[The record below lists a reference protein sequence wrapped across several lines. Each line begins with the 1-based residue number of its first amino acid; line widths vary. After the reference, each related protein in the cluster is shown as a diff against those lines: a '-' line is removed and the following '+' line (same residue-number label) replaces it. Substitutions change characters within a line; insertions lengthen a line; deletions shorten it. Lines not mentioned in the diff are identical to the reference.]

1 MRSKIKEI
9 KSRQIIDS
17 RGIPTI
23 ETEII
28 LESGQIGRAS
38 VPSGASTG
46 KFEAIELRDNN
57 DKEYNGK
64 SIYQAI
70 LNIENHIKPQII
82 GLNVFNQRKIDTLMC
97 KSDGTEN
104 KSKYGANAILS
115 VSFAVARAAANEL
128 QLPLYKYIGGIYG
141 NKLPL
146 PMMNIINGGRHANN
160 KLDFQEFMIQPVCSN
175 NIKESI
181 KICAEIYYKLKEIID
196 KQGFSTSVGDEG
208 GFAPNIKTN
217 KEALDLIIQSINDA
231 HYTTNEVKICLDIA
245 ASEFYKNG
253 KYYLKGEEKELTSE
267 EMIKYISELVNE
279 YPIHSIEDGLNEED
293 YAGWKKL
300 TKELGEKCQLVG
312 DDLFVTNYKKLETGI
327 KEKIGN
333 AILIKPNQTGTLT
346 ETLDTIQL
354 AKRNNYNTIISHRSG
369 ETEDTFIA
377 DLAVGVNAGQI
388 KAGSIARSERTSKY
402 NQLIRIE
409 EELENNN

>member
-1 MRSKIKEI
+1 MKSKIKDI
-9 KSRQIIDS
+9 KARQIIDS
-17 RGIPTI
+17 RGTPTI

-28 LESGQIGRAS
+28 LESGHTGRAS

-57 DKEYNGK
+57 EKEYNGK
-64 SIYQAI
+64 SIHKAI
-70 LNIENHIKPQII
+70 LNIENYIKPQII
-82 GLNVFNQRKIDTLMC
+82 GLNVFNQREIDVLMC

-115 VSFAVARAAANEL
+115 VSFAIARAAANEL
-128 QLPLYKYIGGIYG
+128 KLPLYKYIGGIYG
-141 NKLPL
+141 NKLPF

-160 KLDFQEFMIQPVCSN
+160 KLDFQEFMIQPICSK

-196 KQGFSTSVGDEG
+196 KQEFSTSVGDEG

-253 KYYLKGEEKELTSE
+253 KYYLEGEGKELTSE
-267 EMIKYISELVNE
+267 EMIKYISELVKD

-293 YAGWKKL
+293 YTAWKKL

-312 DDLFVTNYKKLETGI
+312 DDLFVTNYNKLEAGI
-327 KEKIGN
+327 KEKIAN

-354 AKRNNYNTIISHRSG
+354 AKQNNYNTIISHRSG

-409 EELENNN
+409 EELENIN

>member
-1 MRSKIKEI
+1 MKSKIKDI
-9 KSRQIIDS
+9 KARQIIDS
-17 RGIPTI
+17 RGTPTI

-28 LESGQIGRAS
+28 LESGHTGRAS

-57 DKEYNGK
+57 EKEYNGK
-64 SIYQAI
+64 SIHKAI
-70 LNIENHIKPQII
+70 LNIENYIKPQII
-82 GLNVFNQRKIDTLMC
+82 GLNVFNQREIDVLMC

-115 VSFAVARAAANEL
+115 VSFAIARAAANEL
-128 QLPLYKYIGGIYG
+128 KLPLYKYIGGIYG
-141 NKLPL
+141 NKLPF

-160 KLDFQEFMIQPVCSN
+160 KLDFQEFMIQPICSK

-253 KYYLKGEEKELTSE
+253 KYYLEGEGKELTSE
-267 EMIKYISELVNE
+267 EMIKYISELVKD

-293 YAGWKKL
+293 YTAWKKL
-300 TKELGEKCQLVG
+300 TKELGEQCQLVG
-312 DDLFVTNYKKLETGI
+312 DDLFVTNYNKLEAGI
-327 KEKIGN
+327 KEKIAN

-354 AKRNNYNTIISHRSG
+354 AKQNNYNTIISHRSG

-409 EELENNN
+409 EELENIN

>member
-1 MRSKIKEI
+1 MKSKIKDI
-9 KSRQIIDS
+9 KARQIIDS
-17 RGIPTI
+17 RGTPTI

-28 LESGQIGRAS
+28 LESGHTGRAS

-57 DKEYNGK
+57 EKEYNGK
-64 SIYQAI
+64 SIHKAS
-70 LNIENHIKPQII
+70 LNIENYIKPQII
-82 GLNVFNQRKIDTLMC
+82 GLNVFNQREIDVLMC

-115 VSFAVARAAANEL
+115 VSFAIARAAANEL
-128 QLPLYKYIGGIYG
+128 KLPLYKYIGGIYG
-141 NKLPL
+141 NKLPF

-160 KLDFQEFMIQPVCSN
+160 KLDFQEFMIQPICSK

-267 EMIKYISELVNE
+267 EMIKYISELVKD

-293 YAGWKKL
+293 YTAWKKL

-312 DDLFVTNYKKLETGI
+312 DDLFVTNYNKLEAGI
-327 KEKIGN
+327 KEKIAN

-354 AKRNNYNTIISHRSG
+354 AKQNNYNTIISHRSG

-409 EELENNN
+409 EELENIN

>member
-1 MRSKIKEI
+1 MKSKIKDI
-9 KSRQIIDS
+9 KARQIIDS
-17 RGIPTI
+17 RGTPTI

-28 LESGQIGRAS
+28 LESGHTGRAS

-57 DKEYNGK
+57 EKEYNGK
-64 SIYQAI
+64 SIHKAI
-70 LNIENHIKPQII
+70 LNIENYIKPQII
-82 GLNVFNQRKIDTLMC
+82 GLNVFNQREID
-97 KSDGTEN
+97 
-104 KSKYGANAILS
+104 LS
-115 VSFAVARAAANEL
+115 VSFAIARAAANEL
-128 QLPLYKYIGGIYG
+128 KLPLYKYIGGIYG
-141 NKLPL
+141 NKLPF

-160 KLDFQEFMIQPVCSN
+160 KLDFQEFMIQPICSK

-253 KYYLKGEEKELTSE
+253 KYYLEGEGKELTS
-267 EMIKYISELVNE
+267 
-279 YPIHSIEDGLNEED
+279 LNEED
-293 YAGWKKL
+293 YTAWKKL

-312 DDLFVTNYKKLETGI
+312 DDLFVTNYNKLEAGI
-327 KEKIGN
+327 KEKIAN

-354 AKRNNYNTIISHRSG
+354 AKQNNYNTIISHRSG

-409 EELENNN
+409 EELENIN

>member
-1 MRSKIKEI
+1 MKSKIKDI
-9 KSRQIIDS
+9 KARQIIDS
-17 RGIPTI
+17 RGTPTI

-28 LESGQIGRAS
+28 LESGHTGRAS
-38 VPSGASTG
+38 VTSGASTG

-57 DKEYNGK
+57 EKEYNGK
-64 SIYQAI
+64 SIHKAI
-70 LNIENHIKPQII
+70 LNIENYIKPQII
-82 GLNVFNQRKIDTLMC
+82 GLNVFNQREIDVLMC

-115 VSFAVARAAANEL
+115 VSFAIARAAANEL
-128 QLPLYKYIGGIYG
+128 KLPLYKYIGGIYG
-141 NKLPL
+141 NKLPF

-160 KLDFQEFMIQPVCSN
+160 KLDFQEFMIQPICSK

-253 KYYLKGEEKELTSE
+253 KYYLEGEGKELTSE
-267 EMIKYISELVNE
+267 EMIKYISELVKD

-293 YAGWKKL
+293 YTAWKKL

-312 DDLFVTNYKKLETGI
+312 DDLFVTNYNKLEAGI
-327 KEKIGN
+327 KEKIAN

-354 AKRNNYNTIISHRSG
+354 AKQNNYNTIISHRSG

-409 EELENNN
+409 EELENIN

>member
-1 MRSKIKEI
+1 MKSKIKDI
-9 KSRQIIDS
+9 KARQIIDS
-17 RGIPTI
+17 RGTPTI

-28 LESGQIGRAS
+28 LESGHTGRAS

-57 DKEYNGK
+57 EKEYNGK
-64 SIYQAI
+64 SIHKAI
-70 LNIENHIKPQII
+70 LNIENYIKPQII
-82 GLNVFNQRKIDTLMC
+82 GLNVFNQREIDVLMC

-115 VSFAVARAAANEL
+115 VSFAIARAAANEL
-128 QLPLYKYIGGIYG
+128 KLPLYKYIGGIYG
-141 NKLPL
+141 NKLPF

-160 KLDFQEFMIQPVCSN
+160 KLDFQEFMIQPICSK

-253 KYYLKGEEKELTSE
+253 KYYLEGEEKELTSE
-267 EMIKYISELVNE
+267 EMIKYISELVKD

-293 YAGWKKL
+293 YTAWKKL

-312 DDLFVTNYKKLETGI
+312 DDLFVTNYNKLEAGI
-327 KEKIGN
+327 KEKIAN

-354 AKRNNYNTIISHRSG
+354 AKQNNYNTIISHRSG

-409 EELENNN
+409 EELENIN

>member
-1 MRSKIKEI
+1 MKSKIKDI
-9 KSRQIIDS
+9 KARQIIDS
-17 RGIPTI
+17 RGTPTI

-28 LESGQIGRAS
+28 LESGHTGRAS

-57 DKEYNGK
+57 EKEYNGK
-64 SIYQAI
+64 SIHKAI
-70 LNIENHIKPQII
+70 LNIENYIKPQII
-82 GLNVFNQRKIDTLMC
+82 GLNVFNQREIDVLMC

-115 VSFAVARAAANEL
+115 VSFAIARAAANEL
-128 QLPLYKYIGGIYG
+128 KLPLYKYIGGIYG
-141 NKLPL
+141 NKLPF

-160 KLDFQEFMIQPVCSN
+160 KLDFQEFMIQPICSK

-181 KICAEIYYKLKEIID
+181 KICAEIYYKLKKIID

-253 KYYLKGEEKELTSE
+253 KYYLEGEGKELTSE
-267 EMIKYISELVNE
+267 EMIKYISELVKD

-293 YAGWKKL
+293 YTAWKKL

-312 DDLFVTNYKKLETGI
+312 DDLFVTNYNKLEAGI
-327 KEKIGN
+327 KEKIAN

-354 AKRNNYNTIISHRSG
+354 AKQNNYNTIISHRSG

-409 EELENNN
+409 EELENIN

>member
-1 MRSKIKEI
+1 MKVKIKDV

-17 RGIPTI
+17 RGNPTV
-23 ETEII
+23 ETDII
-28 LESGQIGRAS
+28 LESGAIGRAS

-64 SIYQAI
+64 SIYIAI
-70 LNIENHIKPQII
+70 SNIENYIKPKII
-82 GLNVFNQRKIDTLMC
+82 GLNVFNQREIDLLMC
-97 KSDGTEN
+97 SLDSTDN

-115 VSFAVARAAANEL
+115 VSYAVARAAAKEIKI
-128 QLPLYKYIGGIYG
+128 PLYKYIGGIYG
-141 NKLPL
+141 NMLPI

-181 KICAEIYYKLKEIID
+181 KICAEIYYELKKIIN
-196 KQGFSTSVGDEG
+196 KQGYSTSVGDEG
-208 GFAPNIKTN
+208 GFAPNISTN
-217 KEALDLIIQSINDA
+217 KDALDLIIQAIHDA
-231 HYTTNEVKICLDIA
+231 QYTTNDVKICLDVA
-245 ASEFYKNG
+245 ASEFYKG
-253 KYYLKGEEKELTSE
+253 EKYLLEGEEKELNSD
-267 EMIKYISELVNE
+267 EMIIYISELVKN
-279 YPIHSIEDGLNEED
+279 YPIHSVEDALNQED
-293 YAGWKKL
+293 YSGWKKL
-300 TKELGEKCQLVG
+300 TEQLGQKCQLVG
-312 DDLFVTNYKKLETGI
+312 DDLFVTNYKKLKDGI
-327 KEKIGN
+327 NEKIAN

-354 AKRNNYNTIISHRSG
+354 AKKNNYKTIISHRSG
-369 ETEDTFIA
+369 ETEDTFIS

-388 KAGSIARSERTSKY
+388 KAGAIARSERTVKY

-409 EELENNN
+409 EEIECNN

>member
-1 MRSKIKEI
+1 MKSKIKDI
-9 KSRQIIDS
+9 KARQIIDS
-17 RGIPTI
+17 RGTPTI

-28 LESGQIGRAS
+28 LESGHTGRAS

-57 DKEYNGK
+57 EKEYNGK
-64 SIYQAI
+64 SIHKAS
-70 LNIENHIKPQII
+70 LNIENYIKPQII
-82 GLNVFNQRKIDTLMC
+82 GLNVFNQREIDVLMC

-115 VSFAVARAAANEL
+115 VSFAIARAAANEL
-128 QLPLYKYIGGIYG
+128 KLPLYKYIGGIYG
-141 NKLPL
+141 NKLPF

-160 KLDFQEFMIQPVCSN
+160 KLDFQEFMIQPICSK

-253 KYYLKGEEKELTSE
+253 KYYLEGEGKELTSE
-267 EMIKYISELVNE
+267 EMIKYISELVKD

-293 YAGWKKL
+293 YTAWKKL

-312 DDLFVTNYKKLETGI
+312 DDLFVTNYNKLEAGI
-327 KEKIGN
+327 KEKIAN

-354 AKRNNYNTIISHRSG
+354 AKQNNYNTIISHRSG

-409 EELENNN
+409 EELENIN

>member
-1 MRSKIKEI
+1 MKSKIKDI
-9 KSRQIIDS
+9 KARQIIDS
-17 RGIPTI
+17 RGTPTI

-28 LESGQIGRAS
+28 LESGHTGRAS

-57 DKEYNGK
+57 EKEYNGK
-64 SIYQAI
+64 SIHKAI
-70 LNIENHIKPQII
+70 LNIENYIKPQII
-82 GLNVFNQRKIDTLMC
+82 GLNVFNQREIDVLMC

-115 VSFAVARAAANEL
+115 VSFAIARAAANEL
-128 QLPLYKYIGGIYG
+128 KLPLYKYIGGIYG
-141 NKLPL
+141 NKLPF

-160 KLDFQEFMIQPVCSN
+160 KLDFQEFMIQPICSK

-245 ASEFYKNG
+245 ASEFYKKG
-253 KYYLKGEEKELTSE
+253 KYYLEGEGKELTSE
-267 EMIKYISELVNE
+267 EMIKYISELVKD

-293 YAGWKKL
+293 YTAWKKL

-312 DDLFVTNYKKLETGI
+312 DDLFVTNYNKLEAGI
-327 KEKIGN
+327 KEKIAN

-354 AKRNNYNTIISHRSG
+354 AKQNNYNTIISHRSG

-409 EELENNN
+409 EELENIN